1 MFCQNCGAQLPE
13 EALFCPNCG
22 TRVGGQPAAEPEI
35 KKNGAEAAV
44 DEAAAVVVPEGVTAV
59 AAAAATGV
67 TEVAAESRPVYIQP
81 LPGSREELSG
91 SREDRP
97 GTTVILVMGILAV
110 CLAYFGVGFIF
121 GAIGLSKAN
130 GYIKQFG
137 SISGKG
143 KVGRILSKVG
153 LICGIIM
160 AVVWTVLIG
169 ALIIEA
175 VN

>member
-22 TRVGGQPAAEPEI
+22 TRVGGQPAAEPKIVE
-35 KKNGAEAAV
+35 
-44 DEAAAVVVPEGVTAV
+44 EAAANVVTDVAVPEAVTAV

-160 AVVWTVLIG
+160 AVLWTVLIG